1 MTTGGSGDGAGALTH
16 TVVGAMGGGMGGAIS
31 TTGVT
36 CMGNQ
41 GPGSWA
47 KATL

>member
-1 MTTGGSGDGAGALTH
+1 MTTGGGGSGAGVLTH
-16 TVVGAMGGGMGGAIS
+16 TVVGAMGGGIS

-36 CMGNQ
+36 WMGNQ

-47 KATL
+47 KATP